1 MKELIDRYPQ
11 QIREALEIAA
21 NYSFKTEC
29 RDFENVVICGLGGSG
44 IGASFFKDATIKDIQ
59 IPVEVVKG
67 YTLPNFVDSNSLVI
81 CSSYSGNTEET
92 VACLEEAVN
101 RNARVVGISSNGKV
115 KELCLEHDLD
125 FIEIPGGMPP
135 RACFGYSTIQLFRV
149 ATYFNLIEDN
159 YRQEFEGSAALIENF
174 NAELDQSALA
184 LAEELADKIPVLYA
198 ADTIESIAIRWRQ
211 QINENGKQLCW
222 HHVVPEMNHN
232 ELVGWR
238 QKNEKLAVVF
248 LRNEDD
254 LKQVAKRMDLNAEVY
269 KQYTPHIIEIW
280 SKGKNFIET
289 SSYLI
294 QFGDY
299 LSYHLSQ
306 LRGFDTTEVKV
317 IDALKANLKNA

>member
-1 MKELIDRYPQ
+1 MLQLIENFPKQIDEAIEIGLNYDFKLKEFEPQ
-11 QIREALEIAA
+11 NI
-21 NYSFKTEC
+21 
-29 RDFENVVICGLGGSG
+29 VICGLGGSG
-44 IGASFFKDATIKDIQ
+44 IGANFVKDVVYSKIS
-59 IPVEVVKG
+59 IPLEIVKG
-67 YTLPNFVDSNSLVI
+67 YTLPAYVSEKTLVI
-81 CSSYSGNTEET
+81 ISSYSGNTEET

-159 YRQEFEGSAALIENF
+159 YREEFEGSAALIESF

-198 ADTIESIAIRWRQ
+198 ADTIESVAIRWRQ